1 MNPLK
6 VSAQFAAYAWYS
18 ETRQGKATHD
28 ESARFARDNW
38 AAFLPSAHEGLGRLL
53 IRVGQ
58 PRRWVG
64 GRRKLRLH
72 AKRAAERPI
81 EGMAEAG

>member
-6 VSAQFAAYAWYS
+6 VSAQFAAYVWYS
-18 ETRQGKATHD
+18 EARQGRAAHD

-38 AAFLPSAHEGLGRLL
+38 AAFLPAAHEGLGRLL

-58 PRRWVG
+58 PRRRAG
-64 GRRKLRLH
+64 GHRKLWLH
-72 AKRAAERPI
+72 AKRAGQRPI